1 VPSKYIEFRNRD
13 EQIDFDTKMKQLQ
26 AEMHD
31 LLQQEE
37 ESKQQLKDL
46 FEKLGYSL

>member
-1 VPSKYIEFRNRD
+1 MR
-13 EQIDFDTKMKQLQ
+13 QLQ
-26 AEMHD
+26 AEMRD

-46 FEKLGYSL
+46 FEKLGYNL